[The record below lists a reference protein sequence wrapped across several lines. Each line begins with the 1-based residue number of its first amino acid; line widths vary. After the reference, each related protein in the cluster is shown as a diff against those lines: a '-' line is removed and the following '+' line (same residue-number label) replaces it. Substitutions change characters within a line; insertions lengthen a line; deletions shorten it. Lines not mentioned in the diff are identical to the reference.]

1 MDVVSVYRAQA
12 HFDAPLDD
20 VWALVGNP
28 ATYPDWWPVAVEI
41 RGETFEVGDVYTQV
55 LEVGGRRLEYSRIID
70 RRDELKELR
79 WHCPTTG
86 GFQHWLLSDAQGGTF
101 VGHGDGNQGRASA
114 PIPTVRDDSRGLVQQ
129 TLGGTGD
136 RRFAPDAPLDAT
148 AHRCAS
154 PGAYAGVR
162 GSSASRLTSGGKPVR
177 PRGAQQP
184 ARILAHRCRPWS
196 R

>member
-1 MDVVSVYRAQA
+1 MNVVAVYRAQA

-101 VGHGDGNQGRASA
+101 VDMEMGIR
-114 PIPTVRDDSRGLVQQ
+114 
-129 TLGGTGD
+129 
-136 RRFAPDAPLDAT
+136 DAPALRYQLFETTVGGWFSKRWAEQAIDGLRRALPST
-148 AHRCAS
+148 R
-154 PGAYAGVR
+154 PPTGAPRQAPT
-162 GSSASRLTSGGKPVR
+162 SAAEAP
-177 PRGAQQP
+177 PP
-184 ARILAHRCRPWS
+184 AD
-196 R
+196 